1 MKAQEARDLGAR
13 LAGLVQ
19 RGELTEAYSLLF
31 PVLSERTKF
40 DMLRLIGHLI
50 GRETLSQVNI
60 FLELIAADKTEGG
73 WVVIGSALE
82 MQLDRDRRGAFDH
95 CRKYIIAGDVWYA
108 ADILGEQ
115 VPGNALVGDL
125 KSSLRLLSPWRVDE
139 NRWVRRAVGVS
150 AHHWAKRARG
160 GDEKRDQAAELLVFL
175 EPLYTEWQIDAA
187 KGTGWGLKTLGRYYP
202 DLVAVWLREQVV
214 VRKRRHRAIMLRKA
228 LTYLSPEQRAL
239 ATGGST

>member
-1 MKAQEARDLGAR
+1 VKTREARELGAW

-19 RGELTEAYSLLF
+19 RGELPEAYSLLF

-40 DMLRLIGHLI
+40 DMLRLIGHPI
-50 GRETLSQVNI
+50 GRGVLDQVNT
-60 FLELIAADKTEGG
+60 FLELIAADKSEGG

-82 MQLDRDRRGAFDH
+82 MQFDRDHRGAFDR
-95 CRKYIIAGDVWYA
+95 CREYIIAGDVWYA

-115 VPGNALVGDL
+115 VPGNALVADFEP
-125 KSSLRLLSPWRVDE
+125 SLRLLDSWRVDE

-160 GDEKRDQAAELLVFL
+160 ADKKRDQAAELLDFL
-175 EPLYTEWQIDAA
+175 EPSFAEWQIDAV

-202 DLVAVWLREQVV
+202 DLTAAWLREQVV
-214 VRKRRHRAIMLRKA
+214 VRKRRHRAIILRKA
-228 LTYLSPEQRAL
+228 LTYLSPEQRDY
-239 ATGGST
+239 ATGVST

>member
-1 MKAQEARDLGAR
+1 VKTQEARDLGAR

-40 DMLRLIGHLI
+40 DMLRLIGHPI
-50 GRETLSQVNI
+50 GRGALDQVNSFI
-60 FLELIAADKTEGG
+60 ELIAADKSEGG

-82 MQLDRDRRGAFDH
+82 MRLDRDSRGAFDR
-95 CRKYIIAGDVWYA
+95 CREYIIAGDVWYA

-115 VPGNALVGDL
+115 VPGNALVADFE
-125 KSSLRLLSPWRVDE
+125 SSLRLLAPWRVDK

-150 AHHWAKRARG
+150 ARHWAKRARG
-160 GDEKRDQAAELLVFL
+160 ADEKQEQAAELLDFL
-175 EPLYTEWQIDAA
+175 EPSFAEWQMDAA

-202 DLVAVWLREQVV
+202 DLTATCLREQVV
-214 VRKRRHRAIMLRKA
+214 VCKRRHRAIMLRKA
-228 LTYLSPEQRAL
+228 LTYLSPEQRAH